1 MVTVLGWFGLTAR
14 VVWPRGAGPGGI
26 YLHPYRCG
34 AAPQMGYLPLYR
46 CGAAPQMG
54 GRYILLLGPVSDAGA
69 GGGVPK
75 KEGDILVPLP
85 PPPLADSHAAPRR
98 AVGARGIKMNILP
111 TGRHAVVH
119 RTKTTDVFQHSLP

>member
-46 CGAAPQMG
+46 CGAAPQMTKK
-54 GRYILLLGPVSDAGA
+54 V
-69 GGGVPK
+69 GVRH
-75 KEGDILVPLP
+75 GCDGLT
-85 PPPLADSHAAPRR
+85 A
-98 AVGARGIKMNILP
+98 KMKIMDRLKD
-111 TGRHAVVH
+111 TH
-119 RTKTTDVFQHSLP
+119 

>member
-1 MVTVLGWFGLTAR
+1 MSTVREVGASLCVFERTHSVVTVLGWFGLTAR

-54 GRYILLLGPVSDAGA
+54 GTVNVRSCQLRTFSEPKVRREVRQIFVEIFVYSAAVPLRLLGTTICFLMG
-69 GGGVPK
+69 
-75 KEGDILVPLP
+75 
-85 PPPLADSHAAPRR
+85 
-98 AVGARGIKMNILP
+98 NII
-111 TGRHAVVH
+111 
-119 RTKTTDVFQHSLP
+119 